1 MISLLVA
8 QKVWDDFYLSNADFG
23 FIYPFFETRELNG
36 LEKKFLELIQYNVT
50 VQANLYA
57 KYYFELRALF
67 RDNEREF
74 PIVPLDKHEAEKL
87 EIESPMFGSTTNRV
101 EVEERLN
108 SSFGGITSKPMWE

>member
-1 MISLLVA
+1 M
-8 QKVWDDFYLSNADFG
+8 
-23 FIYPFFETRELNG
+23 
-36 LEKKFLELIQYNVT
+36 IQYNVT

-87 EIESPMFGSTTNRV
+87 EIESPMFGSLTNRV

-108 SSFGGITSKPMWE
+108 SSFGETPTVRSGGIYARIFDSETRGYLRTKSTDSKVFVGILHIRIRT